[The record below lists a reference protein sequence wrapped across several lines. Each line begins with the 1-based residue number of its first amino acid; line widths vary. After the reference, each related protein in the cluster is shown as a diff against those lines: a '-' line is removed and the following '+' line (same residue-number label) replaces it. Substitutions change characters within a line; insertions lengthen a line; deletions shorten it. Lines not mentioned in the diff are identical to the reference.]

1 MNELFHLIGSFF
13 LHPDFL
19 HVLVWWLALAGVGIL
34 FLPLTLRLF
43 AGFHD
48 RGYLFAR
55 VLGLLLSAWL
65 AWLASSLGLLPFD
78 RTAVAGSLLLL
89 AVLNYALPS
98 SRRNVREFFQ
108 RKARTLVAE
117 EYLFLLAFLAWAFL
131 RSVKPDIDGLEKFM
145 NLGFVNAVLRAE
157 WMPPVDMW
165 MAGES
170 VNYYY
175 FGHVATAFL
184 CLLTRIPPEIAYNL
198 MIATLFALAFSLS
211 YSLVSCLL
219 LKIDPQGVKK
229 AVAGG
234 LLAALLLA
242 AGGNLHPFVYGVVRP
257 ALQRA
262 GVLEGEATSYWY
274 PQARSF
280 IGHHPPTGDKGIHE
294 FPFYS
299 FVIADLHGH
308 VLDVPASLTAA
319 GLGAALLLSRSAASG
334 TSAIRAPYREAV
346 AGVLLGATWMTN
358 SWNYPI
364 YLLVLAGAALVF
376 ALRRHG
382 FTRRALAETL
392 CAAVVLFVVS
402 QAAALPYTLNFHNM
416 TRGVHRVMATSPL
429 WQLAILWGY
438 QLFFAACFSLFCIIG
453 ARRLLRRANDAE
465 REESTGRPRTL
476 LDLTPPSDIVALGM
490 FAAAVCLFLM
500 PEIVYV
506 KDIYGTEYH
515 RANTMF
521 KLTFQAFIFFAL
533 GSGYTAARIA
543 GAIDGSRRRAAAWI
557 IFLATAA
564 MPMTYAY
571 WAVPGFYGPLPAYA
585 NYRGLDGLAFL
596 TPDDRGIV
604 RWLNEKVDGQ
614 TPILEADGASY
625 TKYGRI
631 SMATGLP
638 TPLGWHAHEWLWRGS
653 PDGPNERQRHVRTLY
668 ESDDS
673 DATLRLL
680 RRYGIRYVVLGAL
693 EREKFPNIEK
703 AKLEGMG
710 RVVAEFP
717 GGSKIVEIDASLLGA
732 ADGGAGETSP

>member
-1 MNELFHLIGSFF
+1 MNGLFHLIGSFF

-19 HVLVWWLALAGVGIL
+19 RALVWWLFLAGVGVL

-48 RGYLFAR
+48 GGYLFAR

-65 AWLASSLGLLPFD
+65 AWLASSLGIAPFG
-78 RTAVAGSLLLL
+78 RTTVSGSLLLGC
-89 AVLNYALPS
+89 ALNYALPS
-98 SRRNVREFFQ
+98 SRKNVRDFLQ
-108 RKARTLVAE
+108 RKARTVVAE
-117 EYLFLLAFLAWAFL
+117 EYLFLLAFLAWAFV
-131 RSVKPDIDGLEKFM
+131 RSLKPDIDGLEKFM

-184 CLLTRIPPEIAYNL
+184 CLLTRIPPEVAYNL

-211 YSLVSCLL
+211 YSVVSCLL
-219 LKIDPQGVKK
+219 RRVAPQSAKK

-242 AGGNLHPFVYGVVRP
+242 AGGNLQPFVYGAVRP

-262 GVLEGEATSYWY
+262 GVLEGEPTSYWY
-274 PQARSF
+274 AQARSF

-308 VLDVPASLTAA
+308 VLDVPASLTAT
-319 GLGAALLLSRSAASG
+319 GLGAALLLSLSQSTAYG
-334 TSAIRAPYREAV
+334 TSPIRVPCREVV
-346 AGVLLGATWMTN
+346 AGVLLGVTWMTN
-358 SWNYPI
+358 GWNYPI
-364 YLLVLAGAALVF
+364 YLFVLAGAACVF
-376 ALRRHG
+376 GLQRHG
-382 FTRRALAETL
+382 FTWRTLAETL
-392 CAAVVLFVVS
+392 FAAVVLLVVS
-402 QAAALPYTLNFHNM
+402 QIAALPYTLNFRNM

-438 QLFFAACFSLFCIIG
+438 QLFFAACFALFCVLG
-453 ARRLLRRANDAE
+453 ARRLLRE
-465 REESTGRPRTL
+465 RDESAGRLHAL
-476 LDLTPPSDIVALGM
+476 LDQTPPSDIVALGM
-490 FAAAVCLFLM
+490 FAAAVCLVLI

-533 GSGYTAARIA
+533 GSGYAAARIA
-543 GAIDGSRRRAAAWI
+543 GALARPWRRAAAWLV
-557 IFLATAA
+557 FLSVAA

-571 WAVPGFYGPLPAYA
+571 WAVPGFYGQILTSGSYQ
-585 NYRGLDGLAFL
+585 GLDGIAFL
-596 TPDDRGIV
+596 SPDDREIV
-604 RWLNEKVDGQ
+604 RWLNENVRAQ
-614 TPILEADGASY
+614 TPILEADGNSY
-625 TKYGRI
+625 TQYGRI

-653 PDGPNERQRHVRTLY
+653 PDGPNERSRDVGTLY
-668 ESDDS
+668 ESDDM
-673 DATLRLL
+673 DATLCLL
-680 RRYGIRYVVLGAL
+680 RQYGIRYVVLGAL
-693 EREKFPNIEK
+693 EREKFTNIKE
-703 AKLEGMG
+703 AKFEELGG
-710 RVVAEFP
+710 VVADFP
-717 GGSKIVEIDASLLGA
+717 GGSKIVEIDASLLCA
-732 ADGGAGETSP
+732 AGMAGEASP

>member
-19 HVLVWWLALAGVGIL
+19 HVLVWWLALAGVGVL

-48 RGYLFAR
+48 GGYLFAR

-65 AWLASSLGLLPFD
+65 AWFASSLGLAPFG
-78 RTAVAGSLLLL
+78 RTTVAASLLLFG
-89 AVLNYALPS
+89 VLNYALPS
-98 SRRNVREFFQ
+98 SRSAVRDFF
-108 RKARTLVAE
+108 RHKARTVVAE

-131 RSVKPDIDGLEKFM
+131 RSLKPDIDGLEKFM

-175 FGHVATAFL
+175 FGHVATASL
-184 CLLTRIPPEIAYNL
+184 SLLTRIPPEIAYNL

-211 YSLVSCLL
+211 YSVVSCLL
-219 LKIDPQGVKK
+219 LKIDPRGAKK

-262 GVLEGEATSYWY
+262 GVLEGEPTSYWY

-299 FVIADLHGH
+299 FVISDLHGH
-308 VLDVPASLTAA
+308 VLDVPASLTAT
-319 GLGAALLLSRSAASG
+319 GLGAALLLSQSAASG
-334 TSAIRAPYREAV
+334 TSPIRVPYREAV
-346 AGVLLGATWMTN
+346 AGVLLGTTWMTN

-376 ALRRHG
+376 ALQRHG

-392 CAAVVLFVVS
+392 FAAVVLLVVS
-402 QAAALPYTLNFHNM
+402 QAAALPYTLNFQNM

-438 QLFFAACFSLFCIIG
+438 QLFFAGCFALFCVLG
-453 ARRLLRRANDAE
+453 ARRLLRE
-465 REESTGRPRTL
+465 RDESAGRLHTM
-476 LDLTPPSDIVALGM
+476 LDRTPPSDIVALGM
-490 FAAAVCLFLM
+490 FAAAVCLLLM

-533 GSGYTAARIA
+533 GSGYAAARIA
-543 GAIDGSRRRAAAWI
+543 GALARPWRRATAWLV
-557 IFLATAA
+557 FLATAA

-571 WAVPGFYGPLPAYA
+571 WAVPGFYGQILTSGSC
-585 NYRGLDGLAFL
+585 RGLDGIAFL
-596 TPDDRGIV
+596 SPDDREIV
-604 RWLNEKVDGQ
+604 RWFNENVSGQ

-653 PDGPNERQRHVRTLY
+653 PDGPNERQRDVRMLY

-673 DATLRLL
+673 DATSRLL

-693 EREKFPNIEK
+693 EREKFTNIKE

-710 RVVAEFP
+710 RVVADFP
-717 GGSKIVEIDASLLGA
+717 GGSKIVEIDAEALRSP
-732 ADGGAGETSP
+732 DGGAGETSP